1 MKKYLK
7 ENKKLLINATLSI
20 VIIILI
26 LTIILVIYANRE
38 TTYDKF
44 SNTLLA
50 TIENIKTMELKEDYV
65 LIKFP
70 DKKEIISKNG
80 MIKSYKGK
88 KYEEFK
94 EGYVVV
100 YKDGDYSFK
109 VSNGSYCAYKGYNE
123 ESVTIDMEKPCESY
137 EIEYK

>member
-7 ENKKLLINATLSI
+7 ENKNLLINAALSI

-50 TIENIKTMELKEDYV
+50 AIENIKLMELEEDYV

-80 MIKSYKGK
+80 MIKKYKGK

-94 EGYVVV
+94 DGYIVI
-100 YKDGDYSFK
+100 YKDGSYSLK
-109 VSNGSYCAYKGYNE
+109 VSNGIYCAYKGYDE
-123 ESVTIDMEKPCESY
+123 ESITIDMDNPCNSY